1 MWMAKVRYGKT
12 LLPTSIT
19 ITSFC
24 IMCGNISLTVV
35 LQQQPRFLLCG
46 QGLHFTTFGAPD
58 SGFLCGDQC
67 GVRRNWTGARECK
80 LMWSFV
86 WILQTCFFQTSIDGL
101 PDEREEVGWECWTGM
116 HFKLLHGIHQCD
128 WTCDETNGE
137 FQIVLVEPWLF
148 ARHKLGN
155 LPWKLWLAW
164 QQWYSRG
171 TEETNGSPSL
181 WEGY

>member
-1 MWMAKVRYGKT
+1 MHGSM
-12 LLPTSIT
+12 
-19 ITSFC
+19 
-24 IMCGNISLTVV
+24 SLTIV
-35 LQQQPRFLLCG
+35 LQGHPCFLLCE
-46 QGLHFTTFGAPD
+46 QGTHCTISGALD

-67 GVRRNWTGARECK
+67 RVRRNCTGACKCK

-86 WILQTCFFQTSIDGL
+86 WILWACFFQTSINGL
-101 PDEREEVGWECWTGM
+101 PNERKKVSWECGTGM

-128 WTCDETNGE
+128 WTSDETNGE
-137 FQIVLVEPWLF
+137 FQTVLVEPWRF

-164 QQWYSRG
+164 QKRYSRG
-171 TEETNGSPSL
+171 TEEPNGSPSL